1 MGAAE
6 LDREIDMRAVYRF
19 FAGLIAVEVVIQA
32 AAVVYGVFGL
42 AKYVDDGHTVSKTMF
57 DEGSTASFTG
67 LGGLALHGING
78 TMIIPLLGLLFLIVS
93 FFAKVPKGVMWA
105 LITFGLIIIQV
116 ALGIFAHSVPAL
128 GILHGPNALLLFGVA
143 IMAFMRSKKPAA
155 AAAPAT
161 AAGQPA
167 ARV

>member
-1 MGAAE
+1 
-6 LDREIDMRAVYRF
+6 MRAVYRV

-32 AAVVYGVFGL
+32 AAVAYGVFGL
-42 AKYVDDGHTVSKTMF
+42 GKYIDDGHTVNKSMIDDGNT
-57 DEGSTASFTG
+57 SFTG

-105 LITFGLIIIQV
+105 LITFGLIIVQV

-143 IMAFMRSKKPAA
+143 MMAFMRSKPETAA
-155 AAAPAT
+155 TTAPV
-161 AAGQPA
+161 AGQPA